1 MENFLND
8 MYMNYNIELHMYQ
21 LTSDAVLDI
30 IEAAEE
36 EMSEHDVNTILTMIR
51 NDFYAECLGYAVYR
65 DKYLHYLSMPDNRPF
80 IKEAQRMM
88 FQDMVINRTSPG
100 LSFNDKDISL
110 ITPRTRKYMKTMK
123 LIVIQDI
130 HETPAWYNQKDL
142 KGQEW

>member
-36 EMSEHDVNTILTMIR
+36 DMSEHDVNTILEMIR

-80 IKEAQRMM
+80 VKQAQRMM
-88 FQDMVINRTSPG
+88 FQDMVI
-100 LSFNDKDISL
+100 K
-110 ITPRTRKYMKTMK
+110 
-123 LIVIQDI
+123 
-130 HETPAWYNQKDL
+130 
-142 KGQEW
+142 